1 MPFCNSTQKYT
12 DSPQT
17 VDTITGQGQQQRSQ
31 IYNSLNANQGNIN
44 AGTQAYAGGLQQA
57 AANPGWATA
66 ASEAAKTAGG
76 SYLGGSPQLQGQL
89 DANYNRALSASA
101 DQDARIRSQFARSGM
116 SFSTANQQAQE
127 ANRAAAAG
135 QAQGQNAQIIG
146 QNYMAERQLQSQAP
160 QALATATGVPLSYLG
175 AVPGAYTS
183 PLQTQAGLVQGL
195 STGQVATPSTAVYNQ
210 PGLAEESGLT
220 SLIGNL

>member
-1 MPFCNSTQKYT
+1 M
-12 DSPQT
+12 
-17 VDTITGQGQQQRSQ
+17 TGQGRQQRSN
-31 IYNSLNANQGNIN
+31 IYGQLNQDQPGIQQ
-44 AGTQAYAGGLQQA
+44 GTQNYVQGLQSA
-57 AANPGWATA
+57 AANPGWAAAQKSASDTA
-66 ASEAAKTAGG
+66 SGA
-76 SYLGGSPQLQGQL
+76 YLGGSPQLQGQL
-89 DANYNRALSASA
+89 NANYNRALSASA

-116 SFSTANQQAQE
+116 GFSTANQQAQE

-160 QALATATGVPLSYLG
+160 QQLAAATQGQTSLLG
-175 AVPGAYTS
+175 QVPGAYLS
-183 PLQTQAGLVQGL
+183 PLTTQAGLVSGL
-195 STGQVATPSTAVYNQ
+195 STGQVATPSTAVYNK

>member
-1 MPFCNSTQKYT
+1 MPFCNSTQHYT
-12 DSPQT
+12 DQPQ
-17 VDTITGQGQQQRSQ
+17 VLDTITGQGQGQRSN
-31 IYNSLNANQGNIN
+31 IYSQLNQNQGNIN
-44 AGTQAYAGGLQQA
+44 QGTQAYTSGLKSA
-57 AANPGWATA
+57 ATNPGWATA
-66 ASEAAKTAGG
+66 AAEAGKTAGG

-160 QALATATGVPLSYLG
+160 QQLATATGAPLSYLG
-175 AVPGAYTS
+175 AVPGAYMS

-195 STGQVATPSTAVYNQ
+195 STGQVATPSTAVYNK

>member
-12 DSPQT
+12 DQPQ
-17 VDTITGQGQQQRSQ
+17 VLDTMTGQGQQQRSN
-31 IYNSLNANQGNIN
+31 IYSQLDQNKGAIN
-44 AGTQAYAGGLQQA
+44 AGTQAYAGGLKTA
-57 AANPGWATA
+57 AADPGWATA
-66 ASEAAKTAGG
+66 AAEAGKTAGG
-76 SYLGGSPQLQGQL
+76 SYLSGSPQLKAQL

-135 QAQGQNAQIIG
+135 QAQGQNAQVIG

-175 AVPGAYTS
+175 AVPGAYMS
-183 PLQTQAGLVQGL
+183 PLQTQAGLVSGL
-195 STGQVATPSTAVYNQ
+195 STGQVATPSTAVYNK
-210 PGLAEESGLT
+210 PGLAQESGLT